1 MKLEGHYVNVIIGG
15 WGLVLHSH
23 EDAVG
28 QAGGPVAVAVDWRGG
43 HAGFVG
49 AGRIEVAGLPLLDSD
64 FRGALQALD
73 LDCVILVQGI
83 EVFGSGAGHQ
93 QQGRALLLCGGS
105 QYGDGAEGESQQHQ
119 QVVQWPEK
127 RHSSSYSPDYVFRL
141 FPREGRF
148 APWSLIVYF
157 FYARVIV
164 VLGYSAS
171 TKLKM

>member
-1 MKLEGHYVNVIIGG
+1 MSMSSL
-15 WGLVLHSH
+15 
-23 EDAVG
+23 
-28 QAGGPVAVAVDWRGG
+28 
-43 HAGFVG
+43 
-49 AGRIEVAGLPLLDSD
+49 VAGSWFSTRMKMPLGRQADQSPFSD
-64 FRGALQALD
+64 FRGSLQALD

-93 QQGRALLLCGGS
+93 QQGRTLLLCGGS

-119 QVVQWPEK
+119 QVVQWLEK
-127 RHSSSYSPDYVFRL
+127 RHSSSYSPVYVFRL